1 MALLQRQP
9 SIGVVSTH
17 VSESCVTDKPVEET
31 WAKVSDMSFSWW
43 PLVQSCT
50 VAEGN
55 PKAVGSTHVINF
67 SDGQMWTIQLREFSE
82 IRRTISFDIIASEP
96 SLSVTSALHTI
107 SLIRVTSDN
116 STFVQWTT
124 DFSNDADTAI
134 VEDSRFK
141 KLEAFAGLS

>member
-9 SIGVVSTH
+9 SIGVVSAH
-17 VSESCVTDKPVEET
+17 VSESCVTTKPVEET

-43 PLVQSCT
+43 PLVKSCT
-50 VAEGN
+50 VVEGN
-55 PKAVGSTHVINF
+55 PKCVGATHELNF
-67 SDGQMWTIQLREFSE
+67 NDGQKWTIQLREFSE

-96 SLSVTSALHTI
+96 ALPVTSALHTI

-124 DFSNDADTAI
+124 DFSNDVDTAI